1 MVELLLSVEWNDTA
15 IISSIVGVVGTILGT
30 VIGFLLSV
38 LSRSGRQNV
47 ICKGIEL
54 SYYYGVNDIGDR
66 VYRKESNFDGK
77 VPERTKLSLELLIT
91 NSSEMPFNMNLVKL
105 IIKKGEETFH
115 GNLLDKNINKGS
127 NSIIIHE
134 NIKTKQIGGK
144 NSIYLELYTQF
155 NEVYVYKETDTF
167 YIEYIDVKGRTI
179 HKKIKM
185 GGIHETEI

>member
-105 IIKKGEETFH
+105 IIKKGEEAFH
-115 GNLLDKNINKGS
+115 GNLLETNINRSS
-127 NSIIIHE
+127 NHIKVDE
-134 NIKTKQIGGK
+134 RIKTKQIGGK
-144 NSIYLELYTQF
+144 SSIYLELFTQF
-155 NEVYVYKETDTF
+155 NKVYVYEKTDTF
-167 YIEYIDVKGRTI
+167 YVEYIDVKGRTI

-185 GGIHETEI
+185 GGVHEIKI

>member
-38 LSRSGRQNV
+38 LSRSGRQNI

-91 NSSEMPFNMNLVKL
+91 NSSEIFGLNDCATVVRTRSRIKRRIHCFLRENSRKFVAFSYQRKTAL
-105 IIKKGEETFH
+105 ISVI
-115 GNLLDKNINKGS
+115 GS
-127 NSIIIHE
+127 I
-134 NIKTKQIGGK
+134 
-144 NSIYLELYTQF
+144 
-155 NEVYVYKETDTF
+155 
-167 YIEYIDVKGRTI
+167 
-179 HKKIKM
+179 
-185 GGIHETEI
+185 

>member
-115 GNLLDKNINKGS
+115 GNLLETNINRSS
-127 NSIIIHE
+127 NHIKVDDR
-134 NIKTKQIGGK
+134 IKTKQIGGK
-144 NSIYLELYTQF
+144 SSIYLELFTQF
-155 NEVYVYKETDTF
+155 NKVYVYEKTDTF
-167 YIEYIDVKGRTI
+167 YVEYIDVKGRTI

-185 GGIHETEI
+185 GGVHEIKI

>member
-115 GNLLDKNINKGS
+115 GNLLETNINRSS
-127 NSIIIHE
+127 NHIKVDE
-134 NIKTKQIGGK
+134 RIKTKQIGGK
-144 NSIYLELYTQF
+144 SSIYLELFTQF
-155 NEVYVYKETDTF
+155 NKVYVYEKTDTF
-167 YIEYIDVKGRTI
+167 YVEYIDVKGRTI

-185 GGIHETEI
+185 GGVHEIKI